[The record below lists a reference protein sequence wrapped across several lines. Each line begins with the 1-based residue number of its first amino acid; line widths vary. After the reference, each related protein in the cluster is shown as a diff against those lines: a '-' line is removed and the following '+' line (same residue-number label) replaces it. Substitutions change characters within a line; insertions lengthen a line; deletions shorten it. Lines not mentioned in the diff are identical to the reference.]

1 MGNVIPVTGHLPHG
15 RGSVQKN
22 RCTPSGQGRHN
33 TETRNQAAAEP
44 PNLQLRNFIAP
55 GEAWERGT
63 PPIEPLEEETI
74 RKGTR
79 QVIKPAR
86 QSLANSRK
94 RALPV

>member
-1 MGNVIPVTGHLPHG
+1 RPPRPVKFP
-15 RGSVQKN
+15 
-22 RCTPSGQGRHN
+22 
-33 TETRNQAAAEP
+33 
-44 PNLQLRNFIAP
+44 LRNFIAP